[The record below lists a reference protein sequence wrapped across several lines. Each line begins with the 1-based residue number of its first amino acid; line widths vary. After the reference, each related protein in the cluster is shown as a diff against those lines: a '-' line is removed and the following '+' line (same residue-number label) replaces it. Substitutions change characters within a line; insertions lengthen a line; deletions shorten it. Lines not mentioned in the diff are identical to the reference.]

1 MAQYDVPVTITAKD
15 EASDKIENIGKE
27 SKKTRKAIDDF
38 ANKAKK
44 KFKEL
49 AGSAGQTQVS
59 FMEFQSRVE
68 MVKAAIGFVTGSIA
82 AFTEAAKEMRGEND
96 QLVKSVDDVGMALK
110 GAQGALGDIGLAL
123 VQVFEED
130 AKEASA
136 EFQKTIRDNRETI
149 VQFLAFFVQAGKR
162 MFALTKALV
171 IGPFNLLVD
180 GFRTTVQA
188 IIAGT
193 VNAIQWALSKVGVEF
208 ETLDILADSTADT
221 LDHFLKE
228 GDKSLDM
235 IGSGF
240 MDVLDSV
247 TETGE
252 VMDRVTANMQKDPYK
267 ARLKTAEKLTQDA
280 EKRAEAAEKEKNA
293 KKGIVDQ
300 EVELLKIEKLKD
312 QLAKEKAQKE
322 KEREEMI
329 NAFLAKRAAQIDAET
344 AKEDA
349 RLKIMDDLLQERT
362 EHYEKEL
369 EKATSIAEAFATAA
383 TESDNF
389 TKAII
394 NGTIA
399 ATKATAELVVDML
412 RKIIM
417 TKAIEGAVGA
427 ASSVSALG
435 PIAMGAAGLAALG
448 VAQGFINQI
457 PKFAEGGM
465 VRGGVQ
471 GQDSVPALLMPGEY
485 VMNVNQVEAMRQMF
499 SNMDGVNSSGRFAN
513 GGTVGP
519 APSLGGVNITIK
531 SDALPNRAEV
541 TKYVRNSIVPALRDL
556 RAQGVR
562 V

>member
-68 MVKAAIGFVTGSIA
+68 MVKSVIDFITGSIA
-82 AFTEAAKEMRGEND
+82 AFTEASREMRGEND

-130 AKEASA
+130 AKEASI

-149 VQFLAFFVQAGKR
+149 VQFLAFFVQSGKR
-162 MFALTKALV
+162 LFHLTKALV

-180 GFRTTVQA
+180 GFRTSVQA
-188 IIAGT
+188 IITAT
-193 VNAIQWALSKVGVEF
+193 INLIQKGLSAVGVEF
-208 ETLDILADSTADT
+208 ETLDILAESTGDT
-221 LDHFLKE
+221 LNHFLKE
-228 GDKSLDM
+228 GDASIDM
-235 IGSGF
+235 IGDGLVGVF
-240 MDVLDSV
+240 DSI
-247 TETGE
+247 TETGK
-252 VMDRVTANMQKDPYK
+252 VMDRVTANMQKDPFK
-267 ARLKTAEKLTQDA
+267 PRLKTAEKLAEDA
-280 EKRAEAAEKEKNA
+280 EREAEAKKETEKAERNLLGFLKDRQAMIDKQLSDQEKAARLLDELLTIQMEKE
-293 KKGIVDQ
+293 
-300 EVELLKIEKLKD
+300 
-312 QLAKEKAQKE
+312 
-322 KEREEMI
+322 
-329 NAFLAKRAAQIDAET
+329 
-344 AKEDA
+344 
-349 RLKIMDDLLQERT
+349 
-362 EHYEKEL
+362 
-369 EKATSIAEAFATAA
+369 AEAHQQRVDNAQEQMDLIGGLGESFASAA
-383 TESDNF
+383 LESQGF
-389 TKAII
+389 TQGLI
-394 NGTIA
+394 NGTRA
-399 ATKATAELVVDML
+399 LVVETTKLMIESA
-412 RKIIM
+412 KKTIM
-417 TKAIEGAVGA
+417 ARAVESAAGA
-427 ASSVSALG
+427 ASSASPFG
-435 PIAMGAAGLAALG
+435 PIAMAGAAVAALSL
-448 VAQGFINQI
+448 VQGLIDRL
-457 PKFAEGGM
+457 PKFAQGGM
-465 VRGGVQ
+465 VRGGVS
-471 GQDSVPALLMPGEY
+471 GQDSVPILAMPGEY

-513 GGTVGP
+513 GGTVGA

>member
-1 MAQYDVPVTITAKD
+1 MAQYGVPVTITAKD

-68 MVKAAIGFVTGSIA
+68 MVKSVIDFITGSIA
-82 AFTEAAKEMRGEND
+82 AFTEASREMRGEND

-149 VQFLAFFVQAGKR
+149 VQFLAFFVQSGKR
-162 MFALTKALV
+162 LFHLTKALV

-180 GFRTTVQA
+180 GFRTSVQA
-188 IIAGT
+188 IITATIGL
-193 VNAIQWALSKVGVEF
+193 IQKGLSAVGVEF
-208 ETLDILADSTADT
+208 ETLDILAESTGDT
-221 LDHFLKE
+221 LNHFLKE
-228 GDKSLDM
+228 GDASIDM
-235 IGSGF
+235 IGDGLVGVF
-240 MDVLDSV
+240 DSI
-247 TETGE
+247 TETGK
-252 VMDRVTANMQKDPYK
+252 VMDRVTANMQKDPFK
-267 ARLKTAEKLTQDA
+267 PRLKTAEKLA
-280 EKRAEAAEKEKNA
+280 EEAEREAEAKKETEKVERNLLGFLKDRQAMIDKQLSDQEKAARLLDELLTIQMEKE
-293 KKGIVDQ
+293 
-300 EVELLKIEKLKD
+300 
-312 QLAKEKAQKE
+312 
-322 KEREEMI
+322 
-329 NAFLAKRAAQIDAET
+329 
-344 AKEDA
+344 
-349 RLKIMDDLLQERT
+349 
-362 EHYEKEL
+362 
-369 EKATSIAEAFATAA
+369 AEAHQQRVDNAQEQMDLIGGLGESFASAA
-383 TESDNF
+383 LESESL
-389 TKAII
+389 TQGLI
-394 NGTIA
+394 NGTRALIVETTKLMIESAKKTIMAKAVESA
-399 ATKATAELVVDML
+399 A
-412 RKIIM
+412 
-417 TKAIEGAVGA
+417 GA
-427 ASSVSALG
+427 ASSASPFG
-435 PIAMGAAGLAALG
+435 PIAMAAAGVTALAL
-448 VAQGFINQI
+448 VQGLIDKL
-457 PKFAEGGM
+457 PKFAQGGM
-465 VRGGVQ
+465 VRGGVS
-471 GQDSVPALLMPGEY
+471 GQDSVPILAMPGEY

-513 GGTVGP
+513 GGTVGA

>member
-68 MVKAAIGFVTGSIA
+68 MVKSVIDFITGSIA
-82 AFTEAAKEMRGEND
+82 AFTEASREMRGEND

-149 VQFLAFFVQAGKR
+149 VQFLAFFVQSGKR
-162 MFALTKALV
+162 LFHLTKALV

-180 GFRTTVQA
+180 GFRTSVQA
-188 IIAGT
+188 IITAT
-193 VNAIQWALSKVGVEF
+193 INLIQKGLSAVGVEF
-208 ETLDILADSTADT
+208 ETLDILAESTGDT
-221 LDHFLKE
+221 LNHFLKE
-228 GDKSLDM
+228 GDASIDM
-235 IGSGF
+235 IGDGLVGVF
-240 MDVLDSV
+240 DSI
-247 TETGE
+247 TETGK
-252 VMDRVTANMQKDPYK
+252 VMDRVTANMQKDPFK
-267 ARLKTAEKLTQDA
+267 PRLKTAEKLAEDA
-280 EKRAEAAEKEKNA
+280 EREAEAKKETEKAERNLLGFLKDRQAMIDKQLSDQEKAARLLDELLTIQMEKE
-293 KKGIVDQ
+293 
-300 EVELLKIEKLKD
+300 
-312 QLAKEKAQKE
+312 
-322 KEREEMI
+322 
-329 NAFLAKRAAQIDAET
+329 
-344 AKEDA
+344 
-349 RLKIMDDLLQERT
+349 
-362 EHYEKEL
+362 
-369 EKATSIAEAFATAA
+369 AEAHQQRVDNAQEQMDLIGGLGESFASAA
-383 TESDNF
+383 LESQGF
-389 TKAII
+389 TQGLI
-394 NGTIA
+394 NGTRA
-399 ATKATAELVVDML
+399 LVVETTKLMIESA
-412 RKIIM
+412 KKTIM
-417 TKAIEGAVGA
+417 ARAVESAAGA
-427 ASSVSALG
+427 ASSASPFG
-435 PIAMGAAGLAALG
+435 PIAMAGAAVAALSL
-448 VAQGFINQI
+448 VQGLIDRL
-457 PKFAEGGM
+457 PKFAQGGM

-471 GQDSVPALLMPGEY
+471 GQDSVPILAMPGEY

-513 GGTVGP
+513 GGTVGA

>member
-68 MVKAAIGFVTGSIA
+68 MVKSVIDFITGSIA
-82 AFTEAAKEMRGEND
+82 AFTEASREMRGEND

-149 VQFLAFFVQAGKR
+149 VQFLAFFVQSGKR
-162 MFALTKALV
+162 LFHLTKALV

-180 GFRTTVQA
+180 GFRTSVQA
-188 IIAGT
+188 IITATIGL
-193 VNAIQWALSKVGVEF
+193 IQKGLSAVGVEF
-208 ETLDILADSTADT
+208 ETLDILAESTGDT
-221 LDHFLKE
+221 LNHFLKE
-228 GDKSLDM
+228 GDASIDM
-235 IGSGF
+235 IGDGLVGVF
-240 MDVLDSV
+240 DSI
-247 TETGE
+247 TETGK
-252 VMDRVTANMQKDPYK
+252 VMDRVTANMQKDPFK
-267 ARLKTAEKLTQDA
+267 PRLKTAEKLA
-280 EKRAEAAEKEKNA
+280 EEAEREAEAKKETEKVERNLLGFLKDRQAMIDKQLSDQEKAARLLDELLTIQMEKE
-293 KKGIVDQ
+293 
-300 EVELLKIEKLKD
+300 
-312 QLAKEKAQKE
+312 
-322 KEREEMI
+322 
-329 NAFLAKRAAQIDAET
+329 
-344 AKEDA
+344 
-349 RLKIMDDLLQERT
+349 
-362 EHYEKEL
+362 
-369 EKATSIAEAFATAA
+369 AEAHQQRVDNAQEQMDLIGGLGESFASAA
-383 TESDNF
+383 LESESL
-389 TKAII
+389 TQGLI
-394 NGTIA
+394 NGTRALIVETTKLMIESAKKTIMAKAVESA
-399 ATKATAELVVDML
+399 A
-412 RKIIM
+412 
-417 TKAIEGAVGA
+417 GA
-427 ASSVSALG
+427 ASSASPFG
-435 PIAMGAAGLAALG
+435 PIAMAAAGVTALAL
-448 VAQGFINQI
+448 VQGLIDKL
-457 PKFAEGGM
+457 PKFAQGGM
-465 VRGGVQ
+465 VRGGVS
-471 GQDSVPALLMPGEY
+471 GQDSVPILAMPGEY

-513 GGTVGP
+513 GGTVGA